1 LLVTVTELVSIGAP
15 AAPPAGLKV
24 SVGKVVSAGPD
35 AGANGTLISPPDK
48 IERTSMVSAR
58 FGSSPVR
65 VAVVARRPTA
75 GRLWAGFRRRWPER
89 LQ

>member
-48 IERTSMVSAR
+48 IERTSMV
-58 FGSSPVR
+58 
-65 VAVVARRPTA
+65 
-75 GRLWAGFRRRWPER
+75 
-89 LQ
+89 